1 MTFWA
6 SCAQALQLGPQ
17 HSTVDLRF
25 GVELTFY
32 VLPRNRPSATGAVV
46 VFADIDINTLC
57 VDPDDIEHR
66 ITPKTKAIVAVHYA
80 GHPCGT

>member
-6 SCAQALQLGPQ
+6 SCAQALQL
-17 HSTVDLRF
+17 
-25 GVELTFY
+25 
-32 VLPRNRPSATGAVV
+32 GAVV

-57 VDPDDIEHR
+57 VDPEDIEHR

-80 GHPCGT
+80 GHPCGA

>member
-6 SCAQALQLGPQ
+6 SCAQALQLGSQ
-17 HSTVDLRF
+17 HSAVTSFLCDADV
-25 GVELTFY
+25 Y
-32 VLPRNRPSATGAVV
+32 VRRDRRRAGAVV